1 MDAAHK
7 ASGRNTRSCH
17 LLGHGSAAVNELPK
31 RRAAGKVVDWGRPG
45 DEMLDDGAIDE
56 RDPSYDSADELFE
69 AAFGSCVRN
78 TQYDWAAVA
87 ELSAEDDCAMDEI
100 EEAMRE
106 EWIATAD
113 LEQAEVDAE
122 GEAFFACEAF
132 LAQTD

>member
-1 MDAAHK
+1 
-7 ASGRNTRSCH
+7 
-17 LLGHGSAAVNELPK
+17 
-31 RRAAGKVVDWGRPG
+31 
-45 DEMLDDGAIDE
+45 MLDDGAIDE

-69 AAFGSCVRN
+69 TAFGSCVRN
-78 TQYDWAAVA
+78 TQYDWAAVS

-122 GEAFFACEAF
+122 GEAFFA
-132 LAQTD
+132 QTD